1 MSVQTKLRQRHV
13 ALSKFEAHLINK
25 LQDGLPLKTRP
36 FDDLAEQFD
45 TSAQEIM
52 RTIEGL
58 FERGVI
64 TRFGPLFNIE
74 KIGGVFSLC
83 ALKVPASRFDDVA
96 MTVNSYPQVAH
107 NYEREHEWNMWFV
120 LATQTQDELL
130 KTYNDIISR
139 TGCEGMNLPKQEE
152 FFVGLKLHAQASDA
166 QP

>member
-1 MSVQTKLRQRHV
+1 
-13 ALSKFEAHLINK
+13 
-25 LQDGLPLKTRP
+25 
-36 FDDLAEQFD
+36 
-45 TSAQEIM
+45 M

-120 LATQTQDELL
+120 LATEFSERISEVVKSIES
-130 KTYNDIISR
+130 KTACKVYQF
-139 TGCEGMNLPKQEE
+139 PKLEE
-152 FFVGLKLHAQASDA
+152 FFVGLKLEA
-166 QP
+166 